1 MGLFEN
7 QPYTNY
13 HDLNLDWVITKMR
26 EIKTFLDSL
35 PPDMLERLDKI
46 PVIEQEIL
54 VLESRLDNLEQF
66 KSDFL
71 SGKLIDVEI
80 ESLGKWIDAN
90 LISMVEKIV
99 KYVFFVLE
107 DGYFVAYIPDSWD
120 ELTFNSEANVNSP
133 DYGSL
138 ILTW

>member
-7 QPYTNY
+7 LPYSNQ
-13 HDLNLDWVITKMR
+13 HNMNLDWIIAKMK
-26 EIKTFLDSL
+26 EIKDYIDSL
-35 PPDMLERLDKI
+35 PADLKERVERIPGIEAELLVIDERLA
-46 PVIEQEIL
+46 
-54 VLESRLDNLEQF
+54 NLEQF
-66 KSDFL
+66 EDDFKN
-71 SGKLIDVEI
+71 GRLIDLEVEA
-80 ESLGKWIDAN
+80 LGDWVDAN

-120 ELTFNSEANVNSP
+120 ELTFNSQSDPEQA